1 MLGICTFQKWAVAA
15 CCYAE
20 STICTAAS
28 TTLLKRNEEEV
39 GCPAAG
45 LWDKTYLSWDMNVK
59 ESASHR
65 NTGLTS
71 VSGSVPETWDIQLL
85 LSEST
90 YLLAVTH
97 QP

>member
-1 MLGICTFQKWAVAA
+1 
-15 CCYAE
+15 
-20 STICTAAS
+20 
-28 TTLLKRNEEEV
+28 
-39 GCPAAG
+39 
-45 LWDKTYLSWDMNVK
+45 MNVK